1 MNPLPWDDRW
11 YAWRLDREM
20 YSATWNSGLGS
31 KLDGGRRNTP
41 GRRVVYASVD
51 PSTAILEV
59 AAHGSFDAL
68 DQEPYVLTCFEI
80 THDASVRIVQPEDVP
95 NPQWLTPIK
104 TSPNQRKFA
113 DALLAEH
120 PFVLVP
126 SVATR
131 HSWNLLVSCDLA
143 EGQFRMVSQ
152 ERFGLDTRLL
162 QEG

>member
-1 MNPLPWDDRW
+1 
-11 YAWRLDREM
+11 
-20 YSATWNSGLGS
+20 
-31 KLDGGRRNTP
+31 
-41 GRRVVYASVD
+41 
-51 PSTAILEV
+51 V

-95 NPQWLTPIK
+95 NPHWLTPIK

-120 PFVLVP
+120 PFILVP